1 MSVVETCVVPSPTGE
16 LLVDVFRPTS
26 TGNRCGIIFF
36 HGGGWRALSREVM
49 HVYAQPMAELG
60 FVGLAADY
68 RLLGEAPWPAQIHD
82 VKRFIRWARTNADQL
97 GIDPERIVLWGA
109 SAGAHLSLLAAGT
122 PSDAF
127 GDDSNDPDAASDDV
141 AAVIALFPPTG
152 FHHGEP
158 TERYLASGNTL
169 LGEGYDA
176 PAAHRASPI
185 SHVGPDFPPTLL
197 LHGTDDHIVSHR
209 HSEVMFEALREAG
222 ASVDLHLF
230 HGHDHEFVAIPSV
243 LRRVAAE
250 AAYFIDRFVID
261 PEQHRAEAEEFSLFA
276 RRAAEERRRH
286 Q

>member
-68 RLLGEAPWPAQIHD
+68 RLLAKRRPAQIHD

-109 SAGAHLSLLAAGT
+109 PAGAHLSLLAAGT

-141 AAVIALFPPTG
+141 AAVIASSRRP
-152 FHHGEP
+152 
-158 TERYLASGNTL
+158 ASIT
-169 LGEGYDA
+169 A
-176 PAAHRASPI
+176 SRPSATSHRATRCSARGTTHQLPI
-185 SHVGPDFPPTLL
+185 EPVRSATSAPTSRPRCSSTAPTTTSSAI
-197 LHGTDDHIVSHR
+197 GTAR
-209 HSEVMFEALREAG
+209 MFEAPVRPGPRSTSTCSTATTMSSSRFPRCCG
-222 ASVDLHLF
+222 
-230 HGHDHEFVAIPSV
+230 
-243 LRRVAAE
+243 VAAE